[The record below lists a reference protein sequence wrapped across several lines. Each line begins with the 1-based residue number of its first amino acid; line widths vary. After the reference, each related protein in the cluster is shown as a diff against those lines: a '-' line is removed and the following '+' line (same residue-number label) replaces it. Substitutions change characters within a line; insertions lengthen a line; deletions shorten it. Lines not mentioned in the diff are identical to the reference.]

1 MELNELKQ
9 FDNLQL
15 KETSIEDIIPVS
27 IQMFEEIVKQN
38 NNKIIFINSTLDGD
52 KRKVLLDE
60 EKFLAVLNNVIKDKN
75 YVKISVQNH
84 GEPIEDSVKN
94 KIFKDG
100 FTTRENGFGI
110 GLSVSKKYL
119 AEQLGSIELT
129 CSDEEKTEFLITLPL
144 MDVI

>member
-60 EKFLAVLNNVIKDKN
+60 EKFLAVLNNVIN
-75 YVKISVQNH
+75 VKAL
-84 GEPIEDSVKN
+84 
-94 KIFKDG
+94 F
-100 FTTRENGFGI
+100 
-110 GLSVSKKYL
+110 
-119 AEQLGSIELT
+119 
-129 CSDEEKTEFLITLPL
+129 
-144 MDVI
+144 